1 MAILQPLGITYR
13 IHVKLT
19 KIRESTYLN
28 VRFTKK
34 WKLESLT
41 PKEAHFSSGLLYM
54 MKTIMGLCR
63 RNHKKETYT
72 TIYQV

>member
-1 MAILQPLGITYR
+1 MAILQPLGITNR
-13 IHVKLT
+13 IH
-19 KIRESTYLN
+19 LN
-28 VRFTKK
+28 SQKFVNLFKRSIHEKM
-34 WKLESLT
+34 ESLT

>member
-28 VRFTKK
+28 VHEKM
-34 WKLESLT
+34 ESLT